1 MKIEI
6 SEYIEDTFDT
16 STTSYQYTVDNG
28 VSILFGSA
36 YPVHNEGLFMA
47 FNIDPDHQRMGIGKK
62 AFLMAYEKY
71 SSKFAIKYIAAS
83 WRVDLEYSHLDG
95 SASSNLTVF
104 NQSLANGISVQESAL
119 STPTGKWA
127 ASIGYTHV
135 EILRVF
141 DQLVEVYFHKISPVK
156 IPETREII

>member
-6 SEYIEDTFDT
+6 SEHIEGTFDT
-16 STTSYQYTVDNG
+16 STTTYQYIVDNG
-28 VSILFGSA
+28 EPILIGSV

-47 FNIDPDHQRMGIGKK
+47 FNINPEHQRMGIGKK
-62 AFLMAYEKY
+62 AFLMAYDKY
-71 SSKFAIKYIAAS
+71 SIKFDIKYIAAS
-83 WRVDLEYSHLDG
+83 WRIDLEYSHLDD

-104 NQSLANGISVQESAL
+104 NESLANGLGIQESAL

-127 ASIGYTHV
+127 TSIGYTHV

-141 DQLVEVYFHKISPVK
+141 DQLVEVNFHKIAPVK
-156 IPETREII
+156 LSETREIT